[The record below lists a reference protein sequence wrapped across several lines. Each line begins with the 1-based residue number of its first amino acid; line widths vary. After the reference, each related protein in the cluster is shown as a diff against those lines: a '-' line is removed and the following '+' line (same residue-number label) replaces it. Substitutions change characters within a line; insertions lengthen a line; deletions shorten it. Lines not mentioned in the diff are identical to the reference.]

1 MFWCKPSGCWFKPF
15 SAWSNGL
22 PVTIFEKIVLPVS
35 TVRPIS
41 SCVLVSVRTLYLF
54 SVAGRREFVWGSQE
68 GHPPPPSLSG
78 QLRLDLAKFRV
89 GRQPV
94 PKENWLPRPDLE

>member
-1 MFWCKPSGCWFKPF
+1 MCGVPKKDIP
-15 SAWSNGL
+15 
-22 PVTIFEKIVLPVS
+22 
-35 TVRPIS
+35 
-41 SCVLVSVRTLYLF
+41 
-54 SVAGRREFVWGSQE
+54 
-68 GHPPPPSLSG
+68 PPPPSLSG

>member
-1 MFWCKPSGCWFKPF
+1 MCGVPKKD
-15 SAWSNGL
+15 
-22 PVTIFEKIVLPVS
+22 I
-35 TVRPIS
+35 
-41 SCVLVSVRTLYLF
+41 
-54 SVAGRREFVWGSQE
+54 
-68 GHPPPPSLSG
+68 PPPPSLSG